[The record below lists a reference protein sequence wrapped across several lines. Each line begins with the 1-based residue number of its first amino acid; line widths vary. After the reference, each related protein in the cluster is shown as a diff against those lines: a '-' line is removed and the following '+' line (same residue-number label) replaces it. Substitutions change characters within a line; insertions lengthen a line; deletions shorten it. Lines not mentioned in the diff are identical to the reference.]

1 MSLAATAALS
11 VIVLDL
17 CSLGLG
23 HAAIT
28 PGHLN
33 KRYEMQIVTVS
44 QESPSFSN
52 VLHGCSW

>member
-33 KRYEMQIVTVS
+33 KRHEMQDCDVS
-44 QESPSFSN
+44 QESPSSSY
-52 VLHGCSW
+52 VLHGCSS